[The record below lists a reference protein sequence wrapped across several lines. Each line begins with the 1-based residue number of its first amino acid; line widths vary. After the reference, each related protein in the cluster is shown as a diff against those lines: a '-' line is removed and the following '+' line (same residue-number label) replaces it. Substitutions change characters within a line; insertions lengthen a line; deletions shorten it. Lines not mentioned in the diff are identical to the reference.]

1 MISWKYSCLAMSVS
15 MVTGN
20 RIKSIISTMRK
31 IMIHIII
38 AVLIMVIVNMSVMWI
53 RLPVK

>member
-1 MISWKYSCLAMSVS
+1 MISWKYSCLVMSVS

-20 RIKSIISTMRK
+20 RIKSRISIMRK